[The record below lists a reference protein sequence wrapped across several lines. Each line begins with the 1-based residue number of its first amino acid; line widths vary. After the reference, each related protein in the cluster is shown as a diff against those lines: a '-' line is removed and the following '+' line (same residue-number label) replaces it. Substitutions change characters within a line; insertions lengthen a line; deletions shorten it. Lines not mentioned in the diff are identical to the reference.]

1 MRTWRELGV
10 EPRLF
15 VLDDEAAGE
24 ERRAGDVVAVPLR
37 MPGRH
42 AELRRQITAR
52 DLATAVLD
60 WEPDIAY
67 TRPFLFAP
75 AMDRLFRRIPTVCE
89 INTDDTVEFPG
100 YASRMMRLHNPT
112 RHLTMRRM
120 DGFVFVTHELRE
132 NARLARYDVPSVVIG
147 NGIDVD
153 AVPRHPAPS
162 NARPRI
168 LFLVGSS
175 SEWTGIDRFAALA
188 SALPEFDFDLAGSV
202 RDPVA
207 MPPNIRCHGYVVGAE
222 LEALLQRAD
231 VGLGTLALYRKS
243 MDEACTLKV
252 RECLSRGIPMI
263 LPYRDTD
270 VPPAS
275 SGVLS
280 LPNSP
285 DALTANIARIRDFI
299 RTQVGRRVSESLIRR
314 IDSSAKELR
323 RLDFFG
329 QVASRST
336 RPPISGAVRPR
347 RYDRPR

>member
-120 DGFVFVTHELRE
+120 DGFVFVTEELSASPVFQ
-132 NARLARYDVPSVVIG
+132 NYSDARVVIG
-147 NGIDVD
+147 NGIDLREISSV
-153 AVPRHPAPS
+153 PAPS
-162 NARPRI
+162 NHVPRV
-168 LFLVGSS
+168 LFLVGS
-175 SEWTGIDRFAALA
+175 EGPWLGIDKFARLASLLPDLRFDLVGRPPEDIDFPTNVHVHGYLRGDDLDAVFDHADIALGALA
-188 SALPEFDFDLAGSV
+188 LHRNGMS
-202 RDPVA
+202 
-207 MPPNIRCHGYVVGAE
+207 
-222 LEALLQRAD
+222 
-231 VGLGTLALYRKS
+231 
-243 MDEACTLKV
+243 EACSLKV
-252 RECLSRGIPMI
+252 RECLARGIPMV
-263 LPYRDTD
+263 LSHRDTD
-270 VPPAS
+270 LPSDADYLCYLSNTEDNVDRGS
-275 SGVLS
+275 SMVREF
-280 LPNSP
+280 
-285 DALTANIARIRDFI
+285 AVA
-299 RTQVGRRVSESLIRR
+299 QVGKRADRDRLTSIGLVE
-314 IDSSAKELR
+314 KERR
-323 RLDFFG
+323 RLAFLGSILD
-329 QVASRST
+329 
-336 RPPISGAVRPR
+336 
-347 RYDRPR
+347 